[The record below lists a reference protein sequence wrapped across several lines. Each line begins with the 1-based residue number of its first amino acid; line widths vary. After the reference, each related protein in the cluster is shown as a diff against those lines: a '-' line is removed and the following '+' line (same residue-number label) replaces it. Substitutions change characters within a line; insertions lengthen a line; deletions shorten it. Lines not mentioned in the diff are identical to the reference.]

1 MTGGFIPVTWS
12 TTTCRRCSHPSTVDA
27 ALGWLPEFDVRYDR
41 VNARAS
47 FAPDHPDHWYDYLG
61 LTDPS
66 STNVQLNAFDR
77 MVRSHGAKLVIAFA
91 PISRRLIKPGDPNI
105 PLADQALAR
114 FQREHPM

>member
-1 MTGGFIPVTWS
+1 M
-12 TTTCRRCSHPSTVDA
+12 
-27 ALGWLPEFDVRYDR
+27 
-41 VNARAS
+41 
-47 FAPDHPDHWYDYLG
+47 
-61 LTDPS
+61 
-66 STNVQLNAFDR
+66 QLNAFDR